1 MIEVSNLTK
10 NYGSHCA
17 IKDVSF
23 AIDSGEVVGFLG
35 PNGAGKTTTMRI
47 LTGFMAASSGA
58 ATVAGFDV
66 HSRPMDVK
74 RHVGY
79 LPESVPLYR
88 EMVVRSYLSYV
99 GEIKGL
105 SRRARRVE
113 IDRVLERCGLSEM
126 ANRLIGNLS
135 KGYRQR
141 VGLAQALIGDPPV
154 LILDEPTV
162 GLDPKQI
169 VGIRKMIGDLARD
182 HTVLLSTHILPEV
195 AMICQRVIIIH
206 HGEIVARFNMD
217 ELEGAASTRLEVELV
232 GDEEVALQ
240 TLRGIAGVED
250 ARKVGENRYVVDS
263 TGSDEIVQV
272 VASSLVAKGLA
283 LRSLERHKRTLED
296 AFIEAIS
303 SEKEHSE

>member
-10 NYGSHCA
+10 YYGNHTA
-17 IKDVSF
+17 VKDVSF
-23 AIDSGEVVGFLG
+23 AIDTGEVVGFLG

-47 LTGFMAASSGA
+47 LTGFMPASEGV

-66 HSRPMDVK
+66 HSHPMDVK

-88 EMVVRSYLSYV
+88 EMIVRSYLSYV
-99 GEIKGL
+99 AEIKGL
-105 SRRARRVE
+105 SRRARKVE
-113 IDRVLERCGLSEM
+113 VDRVLERCGLIEM

-141 VGLAQALIGDPPV
+141 VGLAQALVCDPPV

-169 VGIRKMIGDLARD
+169 VGIRKMIRDLARD

-206 HGEIVARFNMD
+206 QGQIVARLDMD
-217 ELEGAASTRLEVELV
+217 ELEGAASTGLEVEVDGAEDVVLKTLGAVRGVADVRSV
-232 GDEEVALQ
+232 GDH
-240 TLRGIAGVED
+240 
-250 ARKVGENRYVVDS
+250 RYLIDS
-263 TGSDEIVQV
+263 TGEDEI
-272 VASSLVAKGLA
+272 AHAIATSLVGTGLL
-283 LRSLERHKRTLED
+283 LRSLEKRKRTLED

-303 SEKEHSE
+303 SERETSE